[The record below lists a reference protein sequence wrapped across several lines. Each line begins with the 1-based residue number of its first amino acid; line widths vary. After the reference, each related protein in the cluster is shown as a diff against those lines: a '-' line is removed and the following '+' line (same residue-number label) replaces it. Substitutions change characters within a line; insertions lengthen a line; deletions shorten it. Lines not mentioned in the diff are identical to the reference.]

1 MAVKVVCISRSSG
14 AGGEEVGRLVAER
27 LHLRYVD
34 EEIIGWAAEREGLD
48 AKDVASVEQRKG
60 WLARFFGGLGEGADP
75 EMYAF
80 GGFVGSEGSSL
91 RSSEGYRELIKE
103 AIRQTFEQGGSVIV
117 AHAASHALSGQE
129 GVLRVF
135 ITASPQIRAGRLAQE
150 LGLEEQAAAKK
161 IKESDAA
168 RADYL
173 LRFYEVDREL
183 PTHYD
188 LVCNTDALSAERV
201 AALVTQAASG

>member
-14 AGGEEVGRLVAER
+14 AGGEEIGRLVAER
-27 LHLRYVD
+27 LRFRYLD
-34 EEIIGWAAEREGLD
+34 EEIIAWAAEREGLD
-48 AKDVASVEQRKG
+48 AEDVASAEQRKG
-60 WLARFFGGLGEGADP
+60 WLARFFGGLGEGTDP

-91 RSSEGYRELIKE
+91 RSSEAYRELIKE
-103 AIRQTFEQGGSVIV
+103 AIHETAERGEAVVV
-117 AHAASHALSGQE
+117 AHAASHALAGQE
-129 GVLRVF
+129 GVLRVL
-135 ITASPQIRAGRLAQE
+135 ITASTEVRAGRLADQ
-150 LGLEEQAAAKK
+150 LGLEEQAATKR

-173 LRFYEVDREL
+173 RRFYELDHEL

-188 LVCNTDALSAERV
+188 LVFNTDELSVEQV
-201 AALVTQAASG
+201 AALVAQAASG